1 MTPKKLLSIV
11 IGIFLVI
18 TTLNFASAVTIKDV
32 SSSPS
37 EVIPGETFSTTIE
50 VENIFDYDITN
61 LNVKLDLSQSPFAPY
76 QSSSEKFVDELQ
88 SDDEEKFTFKLI
100 VLPET
105 ASGIYKVPV
114 EITYE
119 NDDAENKTKKETI
132 SLTVNSKPE
141 LKVSLEDSITL
152 IKGKENELSIRIIN
166 SGLAD
171 VKFVYLTATEN
182 LGLKFL
188 SEKEQYIGDIDSDD
202 FDNIKY
208 SVYISE
214 TSPNSVI
221 LPIVL
226 KYKDATN
233 KEFTETKSLSLRIY
247 SLKEAQNLGLVDKPN
262 YTYYYII
269 GIIIIG
275 YLIYRW
281 RKKRRLRKLK
291 EARN

>member
-1 MTPKKLLSIV
+1 MKPQKFLPIIV
-11 IGIFLVI
+11 GIFLVI
-18 TTLNFASAVTIKDV
+18 TFLNFASAVTIKDV

-37 EVIPGETFSTTIE
+37 EIAPGETFSATIE
-50 VENIFDYDITN
+50 IENIFDYDVTN

-76 QSSSEKFVDELQ
+76 QSSSEKFLDELQ

-105 ASGIYKVPV
+105 ASGIYKIPV

-119 NDDAENKTKKETI
+119 NDDGENQTKKETI
-132 SLTVNSKPE
+132 SLTINSKPE

-152 IKGKENELSIRIIN
+152 IKGKENEISVRIVN

-171 VKFVYLTATEN
+171 VKFVYLTI
-182 LGLKFL
+182 GDSIGIKIL

-202 FDNIKY
+202 FDNVKY
-208 SVYISE
+208 RAYISE
-214 TSPNSVI
+214 TASNLVN
-221 LPIVL
+221 LPVTL

-233 KEFTETKSLSLRIY
+233 KEFTETKTISLRTY
-247 SLKEAQNLGLVDKPN
+247 SLDEARNLGLADKPS
-262 YTYYYII
+262 YTLYIVG
-269 GIIIIG
+269 GIIVVG
-275 YLIYRW
+275 YFVYRW

-291 EARN
+291 EGK